1 MSLFTRLSALCQ
13 VLEKQATLPVRI
25 SRPDNAPGLY
35 VWPWRIEEDTRV
47 RSSRLPG
54 ETMAMHAP
62 PPLIHFLL
70 MANTALD
77 SDTLSA
83 LETARL
89 ALLDT
94 PVFEAGDGRV
104 SVSPAAM
111 SAGELSS
118 LFTAAD
124 IPLRLSLAYT
134 LRSTA

>member
-1 MSLFTRLSALCQ
+1 MPLFTRLTALCQ
-13 VLEKQATLPVRI
+13 VLEKQATLPVRM
-25 SRPDNAPGLY
+25 SRPEDAPGLY

-47 RSSRLPG
+47 RNSRLPG
-54 ETMAMHAP
+54 ETAAMHAP

-77 SDTLSA
+77 GDALGA
-83 LETARL
+83 LEAARL

-111 SAGELSS
+111 SASELTG